1 MLSPVMI
8 SLPFKILLFVLVD
21 GWNLITRGLTQR
33 VSIMTLDNISTILND
48 GIQTIIITSLP
59 SVGVGLIVGLI
70 IALFQ
75 AVTQIQEQ
83 TLTFVPKMVAVFL
96 IVAATFPWMAGTII
110 EMTTNLWTQ
119 IPVYSR

>member
-1 MLSPVMI
+1 
-8 SLPFKILLFVLVD
+8 
-21 GWNLITRGLTQR
+21 
-33 VSIMTLDNISTILND
+33 MTIDNVTTILND

-83 TLTFVPKMVAVFL
+83 TLTFVPKMVTVFL
-96 IVAATFPWMAGTII
+96 IFAATFPWMAGTII
-110 EMTTNLWTQ
+110 EMTTNLWIQ

>member
-1 MLSPVMI
+1 
-8 SLPFKILLFVLVD
+8 
-21 GWNLITRGLTQR
+21 
-33 VSIMTLDNISTILND
+33 MTIDNVTTILND

-59 SVGVGLIVGLI
+59 SVGVGLVVGLI

-83 TLTFVPKMVAVFL
+83 TLTFVPKMVTVFL
-96 IVAATFPWMAGTII
+96 ILAATFPWRASTIV
-110 EMTTNLWTQ
+110 EMTTNLWIQ

>member
-1 MLSPVMI
+1 
-8 SLPFKILLFVLVD
+8 
-21 GWNLITRGLTQR
+21 
-33 VSIMTLDNISTILND
+33 MTIDNVTTILND

-59 SVGVGLIVGLI
+59 SVGVGLVVGLI

-83 TLTFVPKMVAVFL
+83 TLTFVPKMVTVFL
-96 IVAATFPWMAGTII
+96 ILAATFPWMAGTII
-110 EMTTNLWTQ
+110 EMTTNLWIQ

>member
-1 MLSPVMI
+1 
-8 SLPFKILLFVLVD
+8 
-21 GWNLITRGLTQR
+21 
-33 VSIMTLDNISTILND
+33 MTIDNVNTMLND
-48 GIQTIIITSLP
+48 AIQAILITSLP

-83 TLTFVPKMVAVFL
+83 TLTFVPKMIVVFL
-96 IVAATFPWMAGTII
+96 IIAATFPFMAGTII
-110 EMTTNLWTQ
+110 ELTSNLWNQ

>member
-1 MLSPVMI
+1 
-8 SLPFKILLFVLVD
+8 
-21 GWNLITRGLTQR
+21 
-33 VSIMTLDNISTILND
+33 MTLDNISTILNNA
-48 GIQTIIITSLP
+48 IQVIIITSLP

-96 IVAATFPWMAGTII
+96 ILAATFPWMAESII
-110 EMTTNLWTQ
+110 EMTSSLWTQ

>member
-1 MLSPVMI
+1 
-8 SLPFKILLFVLVD
+8 
-21 GWNLITRGLTQR
+21 
-33 VSIMTLDNISTILND
+33 MTIDNVTTILND

-59 SVGVGLIVGLI
+59 SVGVGLVVGLI

-83 TLTFVPKMVAVFL
+83 TLTFVPKMVTVFL
-96 IVAATFPWMAGTII
+96 ILAATFPWMASTII
-110 EMTTNLWTQ
+110 EMTTNLWIQ